1 MHFLIQILTITL
13 SDGDVFY
20 FPKETTERLS
30 TSPKVMCLTA
40 LEPDFGSVTPM
51 SIGRT
56 ISPLLDIFVIN
67 ISFY

>member
-51 SIGRT
+51 SLG
-56 ISPLLDIFVIN
+56 
-67 ISFY
+67 

>member
-20 FPKETTERLS
+20 LPKETTERLS
-30 TSPKVMCLTA
+30 TSPKVMCLIA

-51 SIGRT
+51 SI
-56 ISPLLDIFVIN
+56 D
-67 ISFY
+67 